1 MQYIVKITYK
11 VLIITYLFE
20 VFYILKIFSSM
31 WQMIQRFTISMKH
44 IDNLHNKITVN
55 VSNLNIVEQRTIEC
69 N

>member
-1 MQYIVKITYK
+1 
-11 VLIITYLFE
+11 
-20 VFYILKIFSSM
+20 
-31 WQMIQRFTISMKH
+31 MIQRFTISMKH